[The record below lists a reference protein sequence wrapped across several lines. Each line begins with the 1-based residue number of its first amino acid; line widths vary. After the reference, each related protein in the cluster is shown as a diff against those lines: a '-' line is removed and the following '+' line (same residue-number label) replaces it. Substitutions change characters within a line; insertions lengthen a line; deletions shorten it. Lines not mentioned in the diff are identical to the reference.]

1 LEADRQTLSNA
12 TLLAKLQAGDDA
24 SFEALFL
31 RHYARIY
38 GLILRLLDS
47 EEDAEDVTQ
56 QVFLKLYHA
65 PERVQIQND
74 EVNLVGWLYR
84 TAVNQGYNLLRN
96 QKRRSTRQERFAR
109 LWPLSNPFPDPA
121 HLAESQDTQTRVRQI
136 LVEMQPREAKLLLLR
151 HAGLSYK
158 ELAIALD
165 VAPGSVGSLL
175 TQAKRAFGQKYRRTF
190 PEKE

>member
-1 LEADRQTLSNA
+1 
-12 TLLAKLQAGDDA
+12 LAKLQAGDDA

-31 RHYARIY
+31 RHYTRIY

-47 EEDAEDVTQ
+47 EEDAEDITQ
-56 QVFLKLYHA
+56 QVFLKLYYA

-96 QKRRSTRQERFAR
+96 QRRRLTRQEKFVR
-109 LWPLSNPFPDPA
+109 LWPWSNPFPDPA
-121 HLAESQDTQTRVRQI
+121 HLAESQDTQVRVRQI

-158 ELAIALD
+158 ELAVALD

-175 TQAKRAFGQKYRRTF
+175 TQAKRASVA
-190 PEKE
+190 P